1 LQFLYKKKIIFSDAF
16 FSIFGHQSNPDPDSL
31 EMLDLVSNIRYWT
44 NGSLVTTTAIP
55 RYDIPK
61 GMIPPPGFPLLTE
74 PRLGYAGHSQNQ
86 ISV

>member
-1 LQFLYKKKIIFSDAF
+1 MYF
-16 FSIFGHQSNPDPDSL
+16 FYSLGHQSSPDPDTL

-74 PRLGYAGHSQNQ
+74 PRLGYAGHSQTKYLYLTNK
-86 ISV
+86 V